1 MRLHRLAVTAFG
13 PFGATQKID
22 FDELSAAGLFL
33 LHGPTGAGKTSVLDA
48 VCYALYGQVPGA
60 RQGNGLSLRSD
71 HAEPLTPTE
80 VVLEFTVGERRL
92 EITRR
97 PEQPRP
103 KKRGTGM
110 TREKA
115 QTLLREYAP
124 AAAPASASEP
134 GQWKAL
140 SRSHQEIGEEMG
152 QLLGMSREQFC
163 QVVLL
168 PQGDFARFLRADE
181 LARGKLLGKLFDTGR
196 FAAVEERLAELR
208 RSVEKRVATGDERLL
223 ALAHRMAQAAGRTT
237 ELDGHPLP
245 EPTPGEP
252 GLADAV
258 LEWAAVARTG
268 ARERRDIALFAV
280 RAAEAAHDAAQRAA
294 DATRERAELQRRHA
308 EARRRADDLERQRP
322 DHDRLRELLERARAA
337 DAVVPAL
344 DLRTA
349 AARDHHTA
357 ETTERQARARLTAE
371 PGLAATALA
380 AIPDIPDQR
389 THAGPAATSEAPL
402 PAQVAASPEEA
413 APNAGAQ
420 GARAGAAPDED
431 TAYDAQ
437 GRMSSGEAGASE
449 PPGPVDAQSVRA
461 GRTGTGEPGLD
472 APGLAQDTVARTGPV
487 TDGPGGSGQAAA
499 ESGTGGEG
507 TAAGTPDQELPLVAG
522 APGVPPQAPGAVP
535 SAGGGASGARVIGRV
550 TAAGNGAADERAGD
564 GQAGSG
570 TGTPGTVPAPSGE
583 AATSG
588 VPSRGAGSGGP
599 GARGRGVSRTG
610 PTGDGDAVTEA
621 CGASSWA
628 SGPTSCGHG
637 APHSGAAG
645 LIGPRAGRGKAA
657 AGPTGASDA
666 PYGERDRRADPY
678 VSGPSAV
685 LGEADAE
692 WLGRVERRV
701 REELGALGAARRG
714 EARAEAVVGEI
725 GALDREARADDEAIE
740 EAAEWLA
747 GWEETHRAHQR
758 RVEAAQE
765 AVNRAEQLGG
775 RIEPAERRLEAARRR
790 DRLAGQERQAR
801 EELWRAREGATAARQ
816 NWLDLKEA
824 RLRGIAAELAAGLRA
839 GEPCAVCGA
848 TEHPGPARPGAG
860 HVDRTAEEAALADY
874 QRAEEVREEAERTRN
889 ALREAHAG
897 AEATA
902 EGEDAAELDRTL
914 AELRATYAEARDAAS
929 DGHAAREALDR
940 AEAEHARRTAQRQE
954 AERRAAARTSRRE
967 TLARE
972 RAALLAELEQAR
984 GADATVAERAARLER
999 QAGLLARAAEAA
1011 RAADAAASRLKEADA
1026 RLADAAYRAGFETP
1040 EQAAEAVLPPDRQ
1053 RGARR
1058 RLDAWQTELAAAE
1071 AELSDAR
1078 VLAAAQAPPADPA
1091 AAQTAADAA
1100 TRALREVSAADA
1112 AARTRCEDLDAL
1124 SAQAVADAR
1133 GLAPLRAEHDRIAR
1147 LASLAAG
1154 TSTDNE
1160 RRMRLEAY
1168 VLAARLE
1175 QVAAAA
1181 SARLRH
1187 MSSGRYTLVHS
1198 DARSGGRGRSGLGL
1212 HVIDAWTGSERDTA
1226 TLSGGETFSAS
1237 LALALG
1243 LADVVTDEAGGVRLD
1258 TLFIDEGFGSLD
1270 EQTLDEVMDVLD
1282 SLRERDRTVG
1292 IVSHVADLRRRIPA
1306 QLEVVKGREGSA
1318 VRHRTA
1324 AAL

>member
-13 PFGATQKID
+13 PFGATQEID

-60 RQGNGLSLRSD
+60 RQGSGLSLRSD

-115 QTLLREYAP
+115 QTLLREYVP
-124 AAAPASASEP
+124 PTSSTSA
-134 GQWKAL
+134 GAGKWKAL
-140 SRSHQEIGEEMG
+140 SRSHQEIGEEIA

-196 FAAVEERLAELR
+196 FAAVEERLAEQR
-208 RSVEKRVATGDERLL
+208 RAAEKRVAAGDERLL

-237 ELDGHPLP
+237 EPDGHPLP
-245 EPTPGEP
+245 ELTPGEP

-258 LEWAAVARTG
+258 LEWAAIARAG
-268 ARERRDIALFAV
+268 ARERQDIALAAV
-280 RAAEAAHDAAQRAA
+280 RAAEAAHDAAQRTA

-308 EARRRADDLERQRP
+308 EARRRADGLERQRP

-357 ETTERQARARLTAE
+357 ESTERRARARLSAE
-371 PGLAATALA
+371 PGLAAMTLA
-380 AIPDIPDQR
+380 PIPDIPDQR
-389 THAGPAATSEAPL
+389 TPAGPTASPGAPL
-402 PAQVAASPEEA
+402 PAQATTSPEER
-413 APNAGAQ
+413 APHAVAEGAWAGP
-420 GARAGAAPDED
+420 ARDEE
-431 TAYDAQ
+431 TADDVPCQA
-437 GRMSSGEAGASE
+437 SSGEACTSASGGPGPQGRLMAQTVGDGRNGTGAPGPDAPVRAADQAPEAVSSADVGAS
-449 PPGPVDAQSVRA
+449 SVCA
-461 GRTGTGEPGLD
+461 TGR
-472 APGLAQDTVARTGPV
+472 
-487 TDGPGGSGQAAA
+487 
-499 ESGTGGEG
+499 G
-507 TAAGTPDQELPLVAG
+507 TAAGNERAGRQAGSGAG
-522 APGVPPQAPGAVP
+522 APGG
-535 SAGGGASGARVIGRV
+535 
-550 TAAGNGAADERAGD
+550 
-564 GQAGSG
+564 
-570 TGTPGTVPAPSGE
+570 APSGDT
-583 AATSG
+583 AA
-588 VPSRGAGSGGP
+588 SGGP
-599 GARGRGVSRTG
+599 GASQPGPSTDEAAATGARGAGATR
-610 PTGDGDAVTEA
+610 PDADAGATRPDAATEA
-621 CGASSWA
+621 APQAS
-628 SGPTSCGHG
+628 
-637 APHSGAAG
+637 
-645 LIGPRAGRGKAA
+645 RGGAA
-657 AGPTGASDA
+657 AGAARGGDG
-666 PYGERDRRADPY
+666 PYGERDAGSRGAG
-678 VSGPSAV
+678 VAV
-685 LGEADAE
+685 VLAEADAE
-692 WLGRVERRV
+692 WLGQVERRV

-714 EARAEAVVGEI
+714 EVRAEAVVREI
-725 GALDREARADDEAIE
+725 AALEREARADDEAIE
-740 EAAEWLA
+740 EATEWLA

-765 AVNRAEQLGG
+765 AVARAEQLGG

-790 DRLAGQERQAR
+790 DRLAGQEEQAR
-801 EELWRAREGATAARQ
+801 EEVLRLREGAAAARQ

-839 GEPCAVCGA
+839 GAPCAVCGA
-848 TEHPGPARPGAG
+848 TEHPSPARPGAG

-874 QRAEEVREEAERTRN
+874 QRAEEVREEAERARN
-889 ALREAHAG
+889 ALREARAG

-902 EGEDAAELDRTL
+902 EGEDAAELDRAL
-914 AELRATYAEARDAAS
+914 AELRTAYAEARNAAADA
-929 DGHAAREALDR
+929 HAAREALDR
-940 AEAEHARRTAQRQE
+940 AEGEHTRRTEQRQE
-954 AERRAAARTSRRE
+954 AERRAAARTSHRE
-967 TLARE
+967 ALARE
-972 RAALLAELEQAR
+972 RTALLAELDQAR
-984 GADATVAERAARLER
+984 GADATVARRAARLER
-999 QAGLLARAAEAA
+999 QAALLADTAEAA
-1011 RAADAAASRLKEADA
+1011 RAADAAANRLKEADA

-1040 EQAAEAVLPPDRQ
+1040 EQAAEAVLHPDRQ
-1053 RGARR
+1053 REARR
-1058 RLDAWQTELAAAE
+1058 RLDAWQSESAAVA
-1071 AELSDAR
+1071 AELSDPR
-1078 VLAAAQAPPADPA
+1078 VLAAAQEPPADPA

-1112 AARTRCEDLDAL
+1112 AARTRCEELDAL

-1133 GLAPLRAEHDRIAR
+1133 RLAPLRAEHDRIAR

-1154 TSTDNE
+1154 TSADNE

-1212 HVIDAWTGSERDTA
+1212 HVVDAWTGSERDTA

-1243 LADVVTDEAGGVRLD
+1243 LADVVTDEAGGVHLD

-1306 QLEVVKGREGSA
+1306 QLEVVKGRQGSA
-1318 VRHRTA
+1318 VRHRMA
-1324 AAL
+1324 AAH